1 MIEKTSFTVTIKN
14 EIANLQNK
22 LKIKQEKL
30 DALMKKLNNM

>member
-1 MIEKTSFTVTIKN
+1 MKLYTEYIKI

-30 DALMKKLNNM
+30 DTLIQKLNATQIE